1 MTEATQGTLL
11 LAGASQGIGAATAR
25 LFVTAGWNVAL
36 LARSRDKI
44 AALAEDL
51 GPKVLALPCDVT
63 DFAGLEAAVATCR
76 SHFGGLDAVIA
87 NAGVIAPVA
96 PLAEVD
102 PKAWTDAT
110 ATNLNGVF
118 HVIRAALPALV
129 QQGSG
134 TIICVSSGASRNP
147 LEGWSHYCAAK
158 AGVAMLTRCL
168 DLEARDKGIHAYALD
183 PGTVATEMQR
193 TIRASGVNPVS
204 RLAPS
209 DHFPPEAP
217 ARALLWLCG
226 PQAIRLAGTEVLLRD
241 LVRDGSVDNAA

>member
-1 MTEATQGTLL
+1 M
-11 LAGASQGIGAATAR
+11 
-25 LFVTAGWNVAL
+25 
-36 LARSRDKI
+36 
-44 AALAEDL
+44 
-51 GPKVLALPCDVT
+51 
-63 DFAGLEAAVATCR
+63 
-76 SHFGGLDAVIA
+76 
-87 NAGVIAPVA
+87 
-96 PLAEVD
+96 
-102 PKAWTDAT
+102 
-110 ATNLNGVF
+110 
-118 HVIRAALPALV
+118 
-129 QQGSG
+129 
-134 TIICVSSGASRNP
+134 
-147 LEGWSHYCAAK
+147 EGWSHYCAAK

>member
-1 MTEATQGTLL
+1 MTESTQGTLL

-51 GPKVLALPCDVT
+51 GPKALALPCDVT

-96 PLAEVD
+96 TLDAVD